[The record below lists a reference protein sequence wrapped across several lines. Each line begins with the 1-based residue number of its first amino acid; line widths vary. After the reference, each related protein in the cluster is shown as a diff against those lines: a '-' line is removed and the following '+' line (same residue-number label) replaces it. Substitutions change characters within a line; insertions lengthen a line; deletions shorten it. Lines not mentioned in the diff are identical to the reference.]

1 MRRQFRVSGSDRR
14 TLPDSFL
21 PVTLTTP
28 FRITIA
34 ITRLTRFIVRCKN
47 IVVKEKDS
55 GSDVEGT
62 KPIFFDV
69 DVDERKMK
77 AALEHCHKHLGD
89 NVTILY
95 NLQLAHSIKKAVKE
109 QGKYPARNFYGWES
123 EKLEA
128 VTYGDHLVEQISRA
142 PTHLVAILAE
152 SASL

>member
-55 GSDVEGT
+55 GSDVEGQ
-62 KPIFFDV
+62 KPIVIVLESFNEAINNNKLV
-69 DVDERKMK
+69 E
-77 AALEHCHKHLGD
+77 ALAEGRRLIGRSGTLLYRDYLVNINKTVKSMID
-89 NVTILY
+89 NAGIESI
-95 NLQLAHSIKKAVKE
+95 HSAF
-109 QGKYPARNFYGWES
+109 QFHGWEADRV
-123 EKLEA
+123 L
-128 VTYGDHLVEQISRA
+128 
-142 PTHLVAILAE
+142 AIT
-152 SASL
+152 